1 LDFFDVSVGFGLES
15 LNVNGNDNMKVGN
28 GTSHFANFFE
38 DDVVDL
44 DRGND
49 GKQNNDGDH
58 DVGVLVTEW

>member
-1 LDFFDVSVGFGLES
+1 
-15 LNVNGNDNMKVGN
+15 MKVGN